1 MNKAEQIL
9 ETILDY
15 VEENKFHNES
25 RTKTK
30 KLLLNDANGGIA
42 YIFNRTV
49 YLMGLQ
55 LYLKKK
61 IPDIKFY
68 ISGCDSLND
77 IINNH
82 TNDRLC

>member
-15 VEENKFHNES
+15 IKENQIHNES
-25 RTKTK
+25 KSKTK
-30 KLLLNDANGGIA
+30 KLLLSSSDGGMA
-42 YIFNRTV
+42 YLFDQILLPSPLQI
-49 YLMGLQ
+49 YLN
-55 LYLKKK
+55 KK
-61 IPDIKFY
+61 IPDIKFF